1 MTRGIRI
8 ASIATLATQIIIVGT
23 GGAVRLTGSGLGCTT
38 WPYCTPESFVPV
50 PEQGIH
56 GVIEF
61 ANRVMGGVVLL
72 VAAIMLVLAILQ
84 RRRHPGVLPLAIV
97 LVVGTIAQ
105 ALIGAIVVFLHLRP
119 DTVGIHF
126 SLSAILVGVAA
137 WMAWRVFRGRAARF
151 GGTLAQRALMLATA
165 VMVPVVVYVGIL
177 TTGSGPH
184 AGDGGAARNGLDP
197 AVMQHV
203 HALPAYLLLA
213 LAVALALVGWRRRPL
228 GIWAG
233 TLLALIVTQAL
244 IGVVQSNLGLPIAL
258 VGAHMVI
265 SVMIV
270 ACTVVAA
277 LSLRVDVVEPLEA
290 DVPREPVAA

>member
-8 ASIATLATQIIIVGT
+8 ASLATLVTQILIVGT

-38 WPYCTPESFVPV
+38 WPNCTPESFVPV
-50 PEQGIH
+50 AEQGVH
-56 GVIEF
+56 GIIEF

-72 VAAIMLVLAILQ
+72 VAAIMLVLAIVH
-84 RRRHPGVLPLAIV
+84 RRRHPGVLPLAIAI
-97 LVVGTIAQ
+97 VVGTIVQ
-105 ALIGAIVVFLHLRP
+105 ALIGAVVVFLHLRP
-119 DTVGIHF
+119 DTVGMHF
-126 SLSAILVGVAA
+126 SLSAVLVGVAA
-137 WMAWRVFRGRAARF
+137 WMTWRVFRGRRARW

-197 AVMQHV
+197 SVMQHV
-203 HALPAYLLLA
+203 HALPAYALLA
-213 LAVALALVGWRRRPL
+213 LAMGLVLVGWRLRPF

-233 TLLALIVTQAL
+233 TLLALLVTQATVG
-244 IGVVQSNLGLPIAL
+244 IVQSNLGLPIAL
-258 VGAHMVI
+258 VGSHMVL

-270 ACTVVAA
+270 AATVVAA
-277 LSLRVDVVEPLEA
+277 LSLRVHAAEGVEVDDVREA
-290 DVPREPVAA
+290 VIA

>member
-8 ASIATLATQIIIVGT
+8 ASVATLATQILIVGT

-56 GVIEF
+56 GIIEF

-72 VAAIMLVLAILQ
+72 VAAIMLVLAIVH

-97 LVVGTIAQ
+97 VVVGTILQ
-105 ALIGAIVVFLHLRP
+105 ALIGAVVVFLHLRP

-126 SLSAILVGVAA
+126 SLSALLVGVAA
-137 WMAWRVFRGRAARF
+137 WMAWRVFRGRRARW

-184 AGDGGAARNGLDP
+184 AGDGGTARNGLDP
-197 AVMQHV
+197 ALMQHV
-203 HALPAYLLLA
+203 HAFPAYALLA
-213 LAVALALVGWRRRPL
+213 LAIGLVLVGWKVRPF

-233 TLLALIVTQAL
+233 TLLALLVVQAT

-270 ACTVVAA
+270 AATVVAA
-277 LSLRVDVVEPLEA
+277 LSLRVPAAEGVEVDDV
-290 DVPREPVAA
+290 RESVSA